1 MTIETNTL
9 STAASIGWTQIK
21 SNSPFAQN
29 KQGPDNLTVRS
40 APNTSTFNYMQLSNT
55 TIAAA
60 AAVNVDLYSFTD
72 VFGTAV
78 TATKALGILL
88 KATATTAGAQMRISP
103 GNTNPLQWFFS
114 GTGNLTTSNTIT
126 LNVGTSN
133 TCCFMIMDGS
143 TATINATSR
152 NILISNPGNNTFTL
166 SLCAIE
172 GT

>member
-9 STAASIGWTQIK
+9 ATTATFGWTQIK

-29 KQGPDNLTVRS
+29 KQGPDNLTAR
-40 APNTSTFNYMQLSNT
+40 ATPDTTTFNYMQLGNT
-55 TIAAA
+55 TIAANA
-60 AAVNVDLYSFTD
+60 ATTLDLYSFTD
-72 VFGTAV
+72 IFGTAV

-88 KATATTAGAQMRISP
+88 KATATTNGAMMRVSP

-114 GTGNLTTSNTIT
+114 GTGNLSTSNTVT

-133 TCCFMIMDGS
+133 TCCLMVMDGS
-143 TATINATSR
+143 TATINSTSR
-152 NILISNPGNNTFTL
+152 NILVSNPGNNTFTL
-166 SLCAIE
+166 TYGVIE